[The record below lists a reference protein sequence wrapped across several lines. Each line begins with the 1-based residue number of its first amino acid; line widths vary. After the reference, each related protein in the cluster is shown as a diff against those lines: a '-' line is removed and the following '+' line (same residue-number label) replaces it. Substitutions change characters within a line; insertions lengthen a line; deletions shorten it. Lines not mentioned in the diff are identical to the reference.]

1 MTDMTSSYTPVARI
15 KPLRR
20 KESIASTATSA
31 TAAEKQIDHMESEL
45 LKLQV

>member
-20 KESIASTATSA
+20 EESIASTATSA
-31 TAAEKQIDHMESEL
+31 TAAEKQIDQMESEL